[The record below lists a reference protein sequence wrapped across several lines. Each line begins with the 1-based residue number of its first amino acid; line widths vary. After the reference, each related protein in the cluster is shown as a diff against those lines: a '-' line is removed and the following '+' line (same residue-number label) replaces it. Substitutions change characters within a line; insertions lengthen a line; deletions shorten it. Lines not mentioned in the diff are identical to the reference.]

1 MNALI
6 LSALSGVIMMFSG
19 IVLKDNKSGARLLAM
34 ILLAIIIV
42 ANLLQL
48 RGVEF
53 FSVDTKGMLLF
64 DRFATLFTL
73 VIFICTFFFFL
84 LSAKEMEKVG
94 KDYSEFFALIFF
106 ILAGTILVSAF
117 KSLLILFIGIEIISI
132 PLYILTSSDK
142 RNLKS
147 NEAGLKYFFDGLL
160 FNRINAD
167 GNCSCIRSNR
177 HV

>member
-106 ILAGTILVSAF
+106 INKLKKNMVKGEHNRCLIHLQIHPKVCRVS
-117 KSLLILFIGIEIISI
+117 
-132 PLYILTSSDK
+132 
-142 RNLKS
+142 
-147 NEAGLKYFFDGLL
+147 
-160 FNRINAD
+160 
-167 GNCSCIRSNR
+167 
-177 HV
+177 